1 MESLSKLL
9 VVVTFITPSGRRVTT
24 EYAYLTPAVLAR
36 PNLEVIT
43 RAQVTRI
50 LFEKSGPAPRAVGV
64 EFALP
69 TGDKFRVRAK
79 KEVVLA

>member
-1 MESLSKLL
+1 MERWLNVL
-9 VVVTFITPSGRRVTT
+9 VTVTFITPSGRRVTT

-43 RAQVTRI
+43 RAQVTRV
-50 LFEKSGPAPRAVGV
+50 LFEKSGSTPRAAGV

-69 TGDKFRVRAK
+69 AGEKFRVRAR
-79 KEVVLA
+79 KEVVLS